1 MVLWLFWFVLNTI
14 FQQEPFQKRRNN
26 LSRAGSLA
34 KHGGNTGGSA
44 ASGDPSE
51 NGFGPSERGLVR
63 TPRGSLPGKAALGPA
78 GTLFNG
84 RQRFPIVTITEGQA
98 RPETRVQ
105 QQPGEHRRPRDRE
118 CSRAAAPDTRPAALA
133 RCSSVL
139 TAAPGAPEPLC
150 SWMTLSA
157 QFSLRVIFRK
167 QYYIHFIYLCSSNNC
182 LCDYIKLM

>member
-1 MVLWLFWFVLNTI
+1 MVAVVLWLFWFVLNTI

-84 RQRFPIVTITEGQA
+84 RQRFPIVTITGGANQTRNPSAAAAGRASPTPGPGVQPGSSSRHPPGRA
-98 RPETRVQ
+98 RPLQLRAY
-105 QQPGEHRRPRDRE
+105 GRSRS
-118 CSRAAAPDTRPAALA
+118 SRAALQLDDTFCTAFSA
-133 RCSSVL
+133 RDIQKAVL
-139 TAAPGAPEPLC
+139 YTFL
-150 SWMTLSA
+150 
-157 QFSLRVIFRK
+157 IF
-167 QYYIHFIYLCSSNNC
+167 
-182 LCDYIKLM
+182 M